1 MIVEIK
7 ETDYKGFHLEHIEN
21 KGWQI
26 VLHDVR
32 ILFPTFQDAQC
43 AVDAFYREA
52 VPKFRGKKV
61 KTEG

>member
-1 MIVEIK
+1 MIVEIT
-7 ETDYKGFHLEHIEN
+7 ETDYRGFHFEYVKS

-61 KTEG
+61 KTAE